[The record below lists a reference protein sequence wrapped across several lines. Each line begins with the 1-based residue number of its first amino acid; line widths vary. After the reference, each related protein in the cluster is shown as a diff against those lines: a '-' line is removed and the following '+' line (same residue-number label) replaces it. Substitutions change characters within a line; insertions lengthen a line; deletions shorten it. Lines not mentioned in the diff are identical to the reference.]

1 MRLVCGVDEAGRG
14 PLAGPVYAAAVILDS
29 GRPIAGIDDSKKLA
43 PARRESLALEIRTHA
58 LAWAVASASVE
69 EIDAL
74 NILQASLLAMRRAVE
89 KLAVMPHQVLVDGLH
104 CPRVS
109 MPVRAVVRGD
119 ASVSSISAASIL
131 AKTARDE
138 WMLALHREIRNT
150 VSTATRAIRPGN
162 TSMHCARTA
171 SRPCI
176 AAALP
181 RSGSRSARGVTGRE
195 KNRVRRQSAV
205 QVPARLL
212 DSRAAARRGIER
224 PGRDSSGPGLPGQRW
239 HPGGGLDQ

>member
-14 PLAGPVYAAAVILDS
+14 PLAGPVYTAAVILDS

-119 ASVSSISAASIL
+119 ASVSSIAAASIL
-131 AKTARDE
+131 AKVARDE
-138 WMLALHREIRNT
+138 WMLALHREMPQYGFDRHKGYPT
-150 VSTATRAIRPGN
+150 REHLDALRAHGVSAVHRRSFAPVRV
-162 TSMHCARTA
+162 
-171 SRPCI
+171 
-176 AAALP
+176 AL
-181 RSGSRSARGVTGRE
+181 GARGDR
-195 KNRVRRQSAV
+195 S
-205 QVPARLL
+205 
-212 DSRAAARRGIER
+212 
-224 PGRDSSGPGLPGQRW
+224 
-239 HPGGGLDQ
+239 